1 MEAPMKSICAL
12 MFLVIMTISGFN
24 GVDGSH
30 GNYGPCGKHDIEK
43 EAEKLAPCTE
53 AAKYIKAPVSE
64 RCCTIMEKKLKNPS
78 CLCAV
83 LFSRTAYYA
92 GVKPEVAVTIPKRCH
107 IPVRPIGYKC
117 GGRIHVLLKSALLL
131 SVIFNSHEAICVVL
145 AAFPF
150 LLNLA
155 AHMNLAE
162 DKLNTV
168 KFPN

>member
-1 MEAPMKSICAL
+1 MEAPMKSICVL
-12 MFLVIMTISGFN
+12 VFLVIMTISGFN
-24 GVDGSH
+24 GVHGSH

-53 AAKYIKAPVSE
+53 AAKYFQAPVSK

-107 IPVRPIGYKC
+107 IPVRPVGHKC
-117 GGRIHVLLKSALLL
+117 G
-131 SVIFNSHEAICVVL
+131 
-145 AAFPF
+145 AFPF
-150 LLNLA
+150 L
-155 AHMNLAE
+155 
-162 DKLNTV
+162 
-168 KFPN
+168 